1 MESVIKWQTGE
12 PKKEGEYI
20 ITTKGGV
27 GCIYFD
33 PKYVYDLDFFKQ
45 FVIAWYPL
53 NNIKPYKEKIK

>member
-12 PKKEGEYI
+12 PTNKGEYL
-20 ITTKGGV
+20 ITTKGGI

-33 PKYVYDLDFFKQ
+33 PKNVYDLDFFKQ

-53 NNIKPYKEKIK
+53 SDIEPYKKEKK